1 MYLVDFDTRALPVET
16 VDYLVIGSGIAGL
29 YTAYLL
35 ARSGRRPVVLTKKM
49 VENTST
55 ERAQGGVAA
64 AVGAGD
70 SPILHLEDT
79 LEAGAGLCDPEAVG
93 VLVTEGPERVRD
105 LVEMGTCFQRTDE
118 GFALARE
125 GAHRQRR
132 ILYAGGDATG
142 AEIQRCLCFQAGE
155 CRIPLLEHNF
165 VVDLLVEH
173 GRCYGALVFNEPEG
187 RLKVFYSQAVILGS
201 GGSGQ
206 LFRQTTNPPVATGD
220 GIAVAYRAGAEVT
233 DLEFIQ
239 FHPTMLAVPEG
250 PPFLISEAVRGEG
263 GVLRNARGERFMP
276 GFHPGAELAPRDVV
290 SRAILSEMQATGADH
305 VFLDV
310 THLPENT
317 LRLRFPTITHTL
329 ATVGLDISRD
339 WIPVAPAAHYIMGG
353 VRTNLHGETAIE
365 GLYACGEVACA
376 GVHGANRLAS
386 NSLLDGL
393 VFGGRIVQRILSRP
407 AAPNP
412 TPHFAYSGRR
422 EARPVDYPALREEL
436 QAHMS
441 TYAGLSREAEGLE
454 RTLEFFRR
462 HEYLE
467 LCPAQTTE
475 AMETRNLFQ
484 IGALATEAAAARR
497 ESRGG
502 HYRADYPEPRECWRK
517 HIIFK
522 RALTRERA

>member
-1 MYLVDFDTRALPVET
+1 VYLADFDTRVLPVET

-55 ERAQGGVAA
+55 ERAQGGIAA
-64 AVGAGD
+64 AIGAGD

-105 LVEMGTCFQRTDE
+105 LVEMGTCFQRTDD

-201 GGSGQ
+201 GGAGQ

-263 GVLRNARGERFMP
+263 GVLRNVRGERFMP

-310 THLPENT
+310 THLPGDT

-365 GLYACGEVACA
+365 GLYACGEVARA

-407 AAPNP
+407 AAPKPN
-412 TPHFAYSGRR
+412 PHFAYSGRR
-422 EARPVDYPALREEL
+422 EARPVDYPALRAEL

-467 LCPAQTTE
+467 LCPAQTPE
-475 AMETRNLFQ
+475 AFETRNLFQ
-484 IGALATEAAAARR
+484 IGTLVTEAAAARR